1 MKINSLHLSERTP
14 GDAGKSELAEIVSS
28 ARRQNMK
35 KRTVDVCIIGA
46 AGSGLMA
53 ACRAKEAGAK
63 DVLVL
68 EKMPKPGGC
77 TQVAMG
83 MFGVETAVQKRLGIQ
98 SNADQCYENHMLVSN
113 YEPNGKLVHN
123 WMRTSK
129 EVFDWLEQR
138 GVHFDDVKVWSGGGA
153 YYHIAGDRTGHYLIQ
168 MLKNQCETLGVEILT
183 QTPAKQLRC
192 DEKGQVIGVIA
203 KTKDGEELEVTAK
216 STIICSGSISNNAE
230 LRARFYPGVDFT
242 DTKIM
247 AAFPFNMGDGL
258 TMAEEIGAKSTYI
271 STLYIGPHN
280 HGANPRVGL
289 IMRRSYVVKVNRKGQ
304 RFVNEALPLTSDFG
318 WMMSVAFD
326 RQPGRI
332 CYALV
337 DQAMMDDA
345 VTNKRNTSVFEKMQ
359 GAVKGDSIR
368 DTEHQENY
376 DNETAW
382 LDLLPADVE
391 SELKKGRCQ
400 KFDTIEEVARFIG
413 CPEED
418 LRKTM
423 AEYNQYCETGYDA
436 DFLKPAE
443 YLVPYTDGP
452 FYVFPSH
459 QGIDTCVGGIAIDE
473 NFHVLDQ
480 EENPIPGLFCAGV
493 AAGNWLAHN
502 YAYWGSEMG
511 FTFYSGYTVGKLAA
525 EYAQKK

>member
-1 MKINSLHLSERTP
+1 MI
-14 GDAGKSELAEIVSS
+14 
-28 ARRQNMK
+28 K
-35 KRTVDVCIIGA
+35 KTVDVCVIGG

-63 DVLVL
+63 DVILL
-68 EKMPKPGGC
+68 EKMKKPGGC

-83 MFGVETAVQKRLGIQ
+83 MFGVETSAQKRLGIQ
-98 SNADQCYENHMLVSN
+98 SNADECFENHMLVCN

-129 EVFDWLEQR
+129 DVFVWLENH
-138 GVHFDDVKVWSGGGA
+138 GVHFDNVRVWSGGGA
-153 YYHIAGDRTGHYLIQ
+153 YYHIAGDRTGHYLVN
-168 MLKNQCETLGVEILT
+168 MLLEQCAKLGVEIMT
-183 QTPAKQLRC
+183 ETPAKKLILG
-192 DEKGQVIGVIA
+192 KNGSVTGVIA
-203 KTKDGEELEVTAK
+203 KTAGGEEIEIAAK
-216 STIICSGSISNNAE
+216 STIICTGSISNNAE
-230 LRARFYPGVDFT
+230 LRDRFYPGVDFSET
-242 DTKIM
+242 TIM

-258 TMAEEIGAKSTYI
+258 KMAEEVGAKSTYI

-280 HGANPRVGL
+280 HGSNPRTGL
-289 IMRRSYVVKVNRKGQ
+289 IMRRPYVIKVNRKGQ

-332 CYALV
+332 CYSLL
-337 DQAMMDDA
+337 DQAMLEDA
-345 VTNKRNTSVFEKMQ
+345 IANKRNTSVFEEMQ
-359 GAVKGDSIR
+359 GAVKNNTIR
-368 DTEHQENY
+368 DAYHQENF
-376 DNETAW
+376 DSPTAW
-382 LDLLPADVE
+382 LDLLETDIK
-391 SELKKGRCQ
+391 SELVKGRCH
-400 KFDTIEEVARFIG
+400 KFDTLAEVAAFIG
-413 CPEED
+413 CPAED
-418 LRKTM
+418 LQKT
-423 AEYNQYCETGYDA
+423 ADDYNSYCKNGYDK

-443 YLVPYTDGP
+443 YLTAYTTGP

-473 NFHVLDQ
+473 HFRVLDQ

-511 FTFYSGYTVGKLAA
+511 FTFYSGYSAGKLAA
-525 EYAQKK
+525 ENAIS